1 MGAPRCSV
9 SWLATLKKLQ
19 LLSIF
24 ASFTSGFRNFQIRTP
39 NCAILVSTESPC
51 SLECVHAND
60 GAMEGHHID
69 ERITCLL
76 RLHDDFADFSLISL
90 IFAQW
95 LA

>member
-9 SWLATLKKLQ
+9 SWLATLQKLQ

-24 ASFTSGFRNFQIRTP
+24 ASFTFGFLNLHIQTP
-39 NCAILVSTESPC
+39 NCAILVSMESTC
-51 SLECVHAND
+51 SLECEHANE
-60 GAMEGHHID
+60 GAMEEHHID

-76 RLHDDFADFSLISL
+76 WLHDDSADFSLISL
-90 IFAQW
+90 FFAKW